1 MVKKPKKVVI
11 FFYWRL
17 FSKQNS
23 AAKIKSFNELR
34 KRFVVVAEN
43 FMRNFLLLLIN
54 TDRVQSKFF
63 LDAKQNKQFFKTTIH
78 FCL

>member
-43 FMRNFLLLLIN
+43 FMRNFLLLYIKPTLKSIFSSIGTLFEN
-54 TDRVQSKFF
+54 NNSVPCGF
-63 LDAKQNKQFFKTTIH
+63 
-78 FCL
+78 

>member
-1 MVKKPKKVVI
+1 MVNKPKKVVI

-43 FMRNFLLLLIN
+43 FMRNFLLLLIKP
-54 TDRVQSKFF
+54 TLKSIFSSIGTLF
-63 LDAKQNKQFFKTTIH
+63 ENKNSVPCRF
-78 FCL
+78 

>member
-43 FMRNFLLLLIN
+43 FMRNFLLLYIKPTLKSIFSSIG
-54 TDRVQSKFF
+54 TLFE
-63 LDAKQNKQFFKTTIH
+63 NKNSVPCRF
-78 FCL
+78 

>member
-1 MVKKPKKVVI
+1 MVNKPKKVVI

-43 FMRNFLLLLIN
+43 FMMNFLLLLIKP
-54 TDRVQSKFF
+54 TLKSIFSSIGTLF
-63 LDAKQNKQFFKTTIH
+63 ENKNSVPCRF
-78 FCL
+78 

>member
-1 MVKKPKKVVI
+1 MVNKPKKVVI

-34 KRFVVVAEN
+34 KRFVLVAEN
-43 FMRNFLLLLIN
+43 FMRNFLLVLIKP
-54 TDRVQSKFF
+54 TLKSIFSSIGTLF
-63 LDAKQNKQFFKTTIH
+63 ENKNSVPCRF
-78 FCL
+78 

>member
-17 FSKQNS
+17 FNKQNS

-43 FMRNFLLLLIN
+43 FMRNFLLLLIKP
-54 TDRVQSKFF
+54 TLKSIFSSIGTLF
-63 LDAKQNKQFFKTTIH
+63 ENKNSVPCRF
-78 FCL
+78 

>member
-1 MVKKPKKVVI
+1 MVNKPKKVVI

-34 KRFVVVAEN
+34 KRFVLVAEN
-43 FMRNFLLLLIN
+43 FMRNFLLLIIKPTLKSIFSSIG
-54 TDRVQSKFF
+54 TLFE
-63 LDAKQNKQFFKTTIH
+63 NKNSVPCRF
-78 FCL
+78 

>member
-1 MVKKPKKVVI
+1 MVNKPKKVVI

-34 KRFVVVAEN
+34 KRFVLVAEN
-43 FMRNFLLLLIN
+43 FMRNFLLLLIKP
-54 TDRVQSKFF
+54 TLKSIFSSIGTLF
-63 LDAKQNKQFFKTTIH
+63 ENKNSVPCRF
-78 FCL
+78 

>member
-43 FMRNFLLLLIN
+43 FMRNFLLLLIKP
-54 TDRVQSKFF
+54 TLKSIFSSIGTLF
-63 LDAKQNKQFFKTTIH
+63 ENKYSVPCRF
-78 FCL
+78 

>member
-1 MVKKPKKVVI
+1 MVKKSKKVVT

-43 FMRNFLLLLIN
+43 FMRNFLLLLIKP
-54 TDRVQSKFF
+54 TLKSIFSSIGTLF
-63 LDAKQNKQFFKTTIH
+63 ENKNSVPCRF
-78 FCL
+78 

>member
-11 FFYWRL
+11 SFYWRL

-34 KRFVVVAEN
+34 KRFVLVAEN
-43 FMRNFLLLLIN
+43 FMRNFLLLLIKP
-54 TDRVQSKFF
+54 TLKSIFSSIGTLFEK
-63 LDAKQNKQFFKTTIH
+63 
-78 FCL
+78 

>member
-1 MVKKPKKVVI
+1 MVNKPKKVVI

-34 KRFVVVAEN
+34 KRFVLVAEN
-43 FMRNFLLLLIN
+43 FMRNFLLLLIKP
-54 TDRVQSKFF
+54 TLKSIFSSIGILF
-63 LDAKQNKQFFKTTIH
+63 ENKNSVPCRF
-78 FCL
+78 

>member
-1 MVKKPKKVVI
+1 MVNKPKKVVI

-34 KRFVVVAEN
+34 KRFVLVAEN
-43 FMRNFLLLLIN
+43 FMRNFLLLLNALCLSLESIFSSIG
-54 TDRVQSKFF
+54 TLFE
-63 LDAKQNKQFFKTTIH
+63 NKNSVPCRF
-78 FCL
+78 

>member
-34 KRFVVVAEN
+34 KRFVLVAEN
-43 FMRNFLLLLIN
+43 FMRNFLLLLIKP
-54 TDRVQSKFF
+54 TLKSIFSSIGTLF
-63 LDAKQNKQFFKTTIH
+63 ENKYSVPCRF
-78 FCL
+78 

>member
-1 MVKKPKKVVI
+1 MVNEPKKVVI

-43 FMRNFLLLLIN
+43 FMRNFLLLLIKPTLKSIFSSIGTLFEN
-54 TDRVQSKFF
+54 NNSVPCRF
-63 LDAKQNKQFFKTTIH
+63 
-78 FCL
+78 